1 MMHIVEVGRTDKQGA
16 LCKAKHH
23 KTEKFLEVAILLILF
38 EGDNYGYGITEALVG
53 MGYET
58 ETFNTSSLYRILRR
72 MEREGFVSSQ
82 WQESDH
88 GPRKRVYGI
97 NASGIT
103 ELENWIRVL
112 DRRRK
117 MIDGVVDRFK
127 AIQKIQK
134 AGE

>member
-1 MMHIVEVGRTDKQGA
+1 MDQQGVF
-16 LCKAKHH
+16 CKVKHH
-23 KTEKFLEVAILLILF
+23 KTEKFLEVAILLVLY
-38 EGDNYGYGITEALVG
+38 EGENYGYGITEALAR

-58 ETFNTSSLYRILRR
+58 ETFNTSTLYRSLRR
-72 MEREGFVSSQ
+72 MEREGFVSSC

-88 GPRKRVYGI
+88 GPRKRVYRVNDAGI
-97 NASGIT
+97 I

-127 AIQKIQK
+127 AIQKTQK